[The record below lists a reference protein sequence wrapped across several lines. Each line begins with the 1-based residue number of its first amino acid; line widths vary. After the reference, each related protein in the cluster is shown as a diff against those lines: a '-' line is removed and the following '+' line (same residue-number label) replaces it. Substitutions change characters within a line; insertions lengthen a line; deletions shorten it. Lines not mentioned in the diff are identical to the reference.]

1 MTYRLFLQDEEKQQ
15 RNFFINSEGVK
26 MAGKIIAV
34 CGNAGSGKSTIC
46 ASLAATF
53 SEQNK
58 IVIVYGTRIDYPSIQ
73 SFFNELVPEER
84 SIKKLYE
91 DISLNIS
98 VHIKDYLVQYKNT
111 NIFLL
116 TLPDNADVLTLAESK
131 ILPDEQ
137 QCKNIILSLK
147 NVCDYLLIDCDT
159 DISNHVSAWG
169 QNYADIIIHLTK
181 PTQQGLRFE
190 NAYQRYFEHIWR
202 GQVINVVNA
211 DKNYIGIKDFTKA
224 LNKKL
229 SFDVVISYDEQ
240 VELSENTGIP
250 VIENYHRMK
259 IFGSNFK
266 SEFMELV
273 KIIERSDV
281 QYLNKENI
289 DERGDLEDE

>member
-1 MTYRLFLQDEEKQQ
+1 
-15 RNFFINSEGVK
+15 

-91 DISLNIS
+91 DISLNTNIQ
-98 VHIKDYLVQYKNT
+98 IKDYLVQYRNT

-116 TLPDNADVLTLAESK
+116 TLPDSADVLTLAESK
-131 ILPDEQ
+131 ILPDKQ

-181 PTQQGLRFE
+181 PTQQGLRFK
-190 NAYQRYFEHIWR
+190 NAYQRYYEHIWR

-250 VIENYHRMK
+250 AIENYHRMK
-259 IFGSNFK
+259 IFGSDFK